1 MKTKSD
7 RKEEM
12 YMKKTKLEKVLWS
25 VAKESC
31 DSTSAVFLY
40 EPKVPQKLVKKD
52 KKKEQ

>member
-25 VAKESC
+25 VARVSC
-31 DSTSAVFLY
+31 DSTSTLLLY
-40 EPKVPQKLVKKD
+40 EPKIPQKLVKKEE
-52 KKKEQ
+52 KKEQ